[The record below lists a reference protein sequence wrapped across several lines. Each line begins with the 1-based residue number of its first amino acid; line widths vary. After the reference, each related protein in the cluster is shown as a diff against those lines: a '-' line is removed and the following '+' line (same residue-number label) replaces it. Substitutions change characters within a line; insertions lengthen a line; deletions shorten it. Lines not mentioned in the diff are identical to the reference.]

1 MGLFVAYW
9 PLPPSFGPVY
19 SSAPGRVKLADKYCM
34 QILKVIFIL
43 LEVVLLFNLLIFVH
57 ELGHFL
63 AARWRGLKIERFAVW
78 FGKPIWRK
86 RIGDVEYALGCIPA
100 GGYVSLP
107 QMAPMD
113 VIEGK
118 TGDSREELPPISPLD
133 KIIVAFAGPLFSFL
147 LALVFGAVVWVIG
160 RPVSESETKTII
172 GYVLKDSPAEAA
184 GLQAGDK
191 IITIDSKPVKKF
203 GGIGDTVM
211 WRVVSSEGDTIPF
224 TVIRDG
230 QERTFSIKPV
240 KDKTGTFERKA
251 LREIQVLPI
260 QTPIIAK
267 VAEDSPAASAG
278 LKANDVI
285 VAVNGKELYHP
296 AAVSDVIRANPDQPI
311 SLKVQRGDATF
322 EKTVK
327 PVMPEGLL
335 EDKTIPAEEKF
346 PMVGITWEQGG
357 RMDLDHP
364 DPITQVTASVS
375 GMVNTLGAILSPKSD
390 IKFQHLSGPVG
401 IIRIYY
407 RLFESEEGWR
417 LAIWFS
423 VVLNVNLAL
432 LNLLPIPVL
441 DGGHITLALIEAI
454 RRKPVNVR
462 LINAVQSACAVL
474 LIGYLVY
481 ITFYDAQDLR
491 GGSKERKEIRF
502 TPENQK
508 R

>member
-1 MGLFVAYW
+1 MH
-9 PLPPSFGPVY
+9 
-19 SSAPGRVKLADKYCM
+19 
-34 QILKVIFIL
+34 ILKVVFIL

-86 RIGDVEYALGCIPA
+86 RIGDVEYALGSIPA

-113 VIEGK
+113 IIEGK
-118 TGDSREELPPISPLD
+118 TANREELPPISSLD

-147 LALVFGAVVWVIG
+147 LALAFGVVVWVIG
-160 RPVSESETKTII
+160 RPVSETETKTVI
-172 GYVLKDSPAEAA
+172 GYVMKDSPAEAA
-184 GLQAGDK
+184 GLVAGDK
-191 IITIDSKPVKKF
+191 ILSIDGKPVKKF

-211 WRVVSSEGDTIPF
+211 WRVVRSEGDTIPV
-224 TVIRDG
+224 TVLRDG
-230 QERTFSIKPV
+230 QEKTFTVRPI

-260 QTPIIAK
+260 QTPIVAK
-267 VAEDSPAASAG
+267 VAEDSPAAKAG
-278 LKANDVI
+278 LKPNDII
-285 VAVNGKELYHP
+285 VAANGNRLYHP
-296 AAVSDVIRANPDQPI
+296 GAVSDIIRAAPDAPVTLQ
-311 SLKVQRGDATF
+311 VQRSNTTF
-322 EKTVK
+322 EKSIK
-327 PVMPEGLL
+327 PVMPAGLI
-335 EDKTIPAEEKF
+335 EDKTIPDDEKY
-346 PMVGITWEQGG
+346 PMIGITWEHGG

-364 DPITQVTASVS
+364 DPISQVTASVS
-375 GMVNTLGAILSPKSD
+375 GMINTLGAILSPKSD

-407 RLFESEEGWR
+407 RLFESEQGWR

-441 DGGHITLALIEAI
+441 DGGHITLALIEGV

-462 LINAVQSACAVL
+462 LINAVQTVCAVL

-491 GGSKERKEIRF
+491 GGAKERKEIRF
-502 TPENQK
+502 TPEKEK